1 MYGAWMSWIR
11 CRLGHKWTFMN
22 IALVDHKLFVVSEAV
37 GVSVYDF
44 NFELHFPCSHPYQIE
59 GEAPCVLR
67 IGAIADYETEFN
79 DKAALGLRLVNS
91 PAEHKLASE
100 LEHWYPLI
108 DDLTPRTLMFDEL
121 PEVHAIEANF
131 AWPVFIKGSRQTS
144 KHNPELSIIRNRGQY
159 EQVMRRYRDD
169 PILHWQKPVVREFVP
184 LAPVPGH
191 VPGKV
196 VPSIEY
202 RSFWWHGECVGW
214 GRYWYQVP
222 IYDPEDA
229 ASGLDIA
236 QEVARRVAVPFLV
249 VDFARTADGRWIVI
263 ECNDAQESGYVAI
276 PPHIL
281 WRNVLERM
289 GA

>member
-1 MYGAWMSWIR
+1 
-11 CRLGHKWTFMN
+11 MN
-22 IALVDHKLFVVSEAV
+22 IALVDQKLFVVSEAV

-59 GEAPCVLR
+59 EGAPCVLR
-67 IGAIADYETEFN
+67 IGAIPDYETEFN
-79 DKAALGLRLVNS
+79 DKAALGLRLINS

-100 LEHWYPLI
+100 LAHWYPLI
-108 DDLTPRTLMFDEL
+108 DDLTPRTMMFDEL
-121 PEVHAIEANF
+121 PEGQAIEANF

-144 KHNPELSIIRNRGQY
+144 KHNPDLSIVRGRDQY
-159 EQVMRRYRDD
+159 EQVMQRYKED
-169 PILHWQKPVVREFVP
+169 PILHWQKPVVREFVQ
-184 LAPVPGH
+184 LAAVPGH

-196 VPSIEY
+196 VPSMEY

-214 GRYWYQVP
+214 GRYWYQVAP
-222 IYDPEDA
+222 YDPEDA
-229 ASGLDIA
+229 ASGLEVA

-276 PPHIL
+276 SPHTL
-281 WRNVLERM
+281 WRNVLERI
-289 GA
+289 GT